1 MKSKPTHGG
10 KRPNAGRK
18 PGTPRKSLTIRLS
31 EPAMARLHE
40 LRETTGTSAGR
51 LIEGM
56 ILNHTN
62 IQCLVSNVSA
72 I

>member
-1 MKSKPTHGG
+1 MKPTHGG

-18 PGTPRKSLTIRLS
+18 PGTPRKSLTVRLS
-31 EPAMARLHE
+31 EPALAKLRN

-56 ILNHTN
+56 ILDYKP
-62 IQCLVSNVSA
+62 
-72 I
+72 